1 MTESTHDHT
10 RPAGTTAPNEHV
22 VLQEKLQ
29 HVSWGAIFLGLIIAI
44 ASQIL
49 LGMLG
54 IGLGFT
60 ILDPSDPM
68 GGIGAWS
75 IGTALY
81 FVLIQIIALFIGGY
95 VAARLA
101 RARTDQ
107 SAMFHGASIWALA
120 TIIMVWLGTTTAGLA
135 ISGLS
140 GAVSGVASATSQA
153 AKAVIPDDISNVN
166 LPQIDYLALP
176 EPVRETLRRNG
187 VTANNLQQEV
197 RGAYRETVTRQEQQ
211 KLAQELKQTV
221 QDILQSPADAL
232 EDIDKAIDD
241 VFGKGGVLSQQDLAE
256 MENALQRRL
265 NLSDQEVQQISNQLQ
280 QAATQAREGVK
291 QALKTAKEQAIQ
303 AAEAVTSKIGAI
315 AFWMFLANLLGLIA
329 AVFGGKK
336 GEIDAGVVM

>member
-10 RPAGTTAPNEHV
+10 RPTGTAETDEHV
-22 VLQEKLQ
+22 VLQERLK

-49 LGMLG
+49 LGLLG

-68 GGIGAWS
+68 GGIGSWS
-75 IGTALY
+75 IATALY

-95 VAARLA
+95 VAARLS
-101 RARTDQ
+101 RARTNQ

-120 TIIMVWLGTTTAGLA
+120 TIVMVWLGTTTAGLA

-153 AKAVIPDDISNVN
+153 ASAVVPDDISNVN
-166 LPQIDYLALP
+166 LPQINYLALP

-187 VTANNLQQEV
+187 ITANNLQQEV
-197 RGAYRETVTRQEQQ
+197 RAAYRETITRQEQQ
-211 KLAQELKQTV
+211 QLAQELKQTV
-221 QDILQSPADAL
+221 QNILQSPADAL
-232 EDIDKAIDD
+232 EEIDQAIDD
-241 VFGKGGVLSQQDLAE
+241 VFGRGGVLSQEDLAE

-265 NLSDQEVQQISNQLQ
+265 NLSDQEMEQITNQLQ
-280 QAATQAREGVK
+280 EAARQAREDVK
-291 QALKTAKEQAIQ
+291 QALRTAKEEAIQ
-303 AAEAVTSKIGAI
+303 AAEAVTDKIGAI
-315 AFWMFLANLLGLIA
+315 AFWMFVANLLGLVA

-336 GEIDAGVVM
+336 GEVDADVVV